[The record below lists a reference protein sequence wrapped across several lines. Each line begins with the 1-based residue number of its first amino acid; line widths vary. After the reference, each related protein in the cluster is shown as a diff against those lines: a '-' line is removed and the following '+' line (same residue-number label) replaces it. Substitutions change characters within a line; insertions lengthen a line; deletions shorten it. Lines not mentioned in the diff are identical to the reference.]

1 MYAWNCKMLHPWP
14 DDTRR
19 PGRGLVIFGRESYDI
34 SFSSQPLVSD
44 FSIEVRKRRVPRT
57 AEA

>member
-1 MYAWNCKMLHPWP
+1 MLPIGF
-14 DDTRR
+14 DARR
-19 PGRGLVIFGRESYDI
+19 PGLRLVIFGRESYGI

-44 FSIEVRKRRVPRT
+44 ASIEVRKRRVSRA